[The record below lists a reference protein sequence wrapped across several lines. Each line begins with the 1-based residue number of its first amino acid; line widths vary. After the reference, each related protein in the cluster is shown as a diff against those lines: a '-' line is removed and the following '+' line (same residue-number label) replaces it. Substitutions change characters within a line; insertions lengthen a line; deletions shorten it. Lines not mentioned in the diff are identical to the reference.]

1 MNVLIDTSVWVR
13 HFRSSIPE
21 VVRLLDRER
30 VVSHDFVVGELA
42 CRSLKARKVT
52 IGYLQELISLPVMSV
67 SEVLILIESKELYSR
82 GIGLIDAQLLA
93 STLAT
98 PDTMLWTVDK
108 RLGQIATEP
117 GVSHIAG

>member
-1 MNVLIDTSVWVR
+1 VNVLIDTSVWVR
-13 HFRSSIPE
+13 HFRSSNTD

-42 CRSLKARKVT
+42 CGSLKARQVT

-108 RLGQIATEP
+108 RLGQIATELE
-117 GVSHIAG
+117 VSYIAG